1 MFESMT
7 YTARRNIVIFGGFLI
22 HLCLGSFY
30 AFGNISPYIM
40 SYLRN
45 RTQET
50 WLVNTQNSWIMNA
63 AAISAPIG
71 SITGSY
77 IERNHGVRIAVG
89 IGCVLFCSG
98 VLLTYFAIQR
108 SLYIVALTYGF
119 ITNLGTFMAYGPPV
133 QNAAKWMPAR
143 PALAVG
149 LIVGGFGLGAFVFN
163 LIITYYINPDNIQ
176 INDND
181 YFTDQALLD
190 RVPRVFFLLAGIYI
204 ALQVI
209 GVFLTSPV
217 PPENDHIRVS
227 RMREDQPSGAVD
239 DGAASSDRAGFDE
252 SVNIFGD
259 EHHNN
264 DQAQTVWGTVKE
276 IFVNKDA
283 WKIHLIILF
292 VYAGMQVV
300 HSYYKVC
307 FQYQIAPD
315 DFGLWEVSNV

>member
-108 SLYIVALTYGF
+108 SLYIVALT
-119 ITNLGTFMAYGPPV
+119 
-133 QNAAKWMPAR
+133 
-143 PALAVG
+143 
-149 LIVGGFGLGAFVFN
+149 
-163 LIITYYINPDNIQ
+163 
-176 INDND
+176 
-181 YFTDQALLD
+181 
-190 RVPRVFFLLAGIYI
+190 
-204 ALQVI
+204 
-209 GVFLTSPV
+209 
-217 PPENDHIRVS
+217 
-227 RMREDQPSGAVD
+227 
-239 DGAASSDRAGFDE
+239 
-252 SVNIFGD
+252 
-259 EHHNN
+259 
-264 DQAQTVWGTVKE
+264 
-276 IFVNKDA
+276 
-283 WKIHLIILF
+283 
-292 VYAGMQVV
+292 
-300 HSYYKVC
+300 
-307 FQYQIAPD
+307 
-315 DFGLWEVSNV
+315 